1 MKTIKTALPLPAQVM
16 VQFFRDKKN
25 IGFEI
30 DYDQSLA
37 NLRSP
42 GPILQYLANLN
53 LTQKSSLN
61 TKKISCE
68 LLTHY
73 VKMRDVCKVSE
84 LLDVHANVLYFL
96 KYGEVLYPDALELF
110 NYDDIVMFVKDNAR
124 LLVIQA
130 ALLNSIPLYVA
141 TSHTTDVDGD
151 RSKHELVKTV
161 DEKVHPEI
169 SVSLFN
175 LFGHKEFLI
184 RYLEET
190 VPMDD
195 QIYFKPHYDKPMYV
209 GKTMFGWFAVPG
221 NQYFN
226 LYQHISDL
234 AHTGPGRFE
243 LTELYLTLLNG
254 NNDDDALSMFNEQ
267 IKDSG
272 SIKNLLKLSNRD
284 VAAINK
290 TQRKAKKRAKK
301 AAR

>member
-1 MKTIKTALPLPAQVM
+1 MKIIKTALPLPAQVM

-30 DYDQSLA
+30 DYDQSLV

-61 TKKISCE
+61 TNKISCE
-68 LLTHY
+68 LLAHY
-73 VKMRDVCKVSE
+73 VKMRDVCKVNE

-110 NYDDIVMFVKDNAR
+110 DYDDIVMFVKDNAR
-124 LLVIQA
+124 TLIIQA
-130 ALLNSIPLYVA
+130 ALLNSIPLFVA
-141 TSHTTDVDGD
+141 TSHTSDVTTE
-151 RSKHELVKTV
+151 RSEHELVKTV

-175 LFGHKEFLI
+175 LFGHKDFLI

-190 VPMDD
+190 VPMEN

-209 GKTMFGWFAVPG
+209 GKTMFGWFAVPE

-226 LYQHISDL
+226 LYRHINDT
-234 AHTGPGRFE
+234 AWTGPGRFE
-243 LTELYLTLLNG
+243 LAELYITLLNG
-254 NNDDDALSMFNEQ
+254 NDDNDGLIAFNDQ
-267 IKDSG
+267 IKAAG
-272 SIKNLLKLSNRD
+272 SIKALLNLTNRD
-284 VAAINK
+284 VSIINK
-290 TQRKAKKRAKK
+290 KQRKAKKQAKK
-301 AAR
+301 AI

>member
-30 DYDQSLA
+30 DYDQSLT

-53 LTQKSSLN
+53 LTQQSSLITN
-61 TKKISCE
+61 KISGE
-68 LLTHY
+68 LLAHY
-73 VKMRDVCKVSE
+73 VKMRDVCKVKE

-96 KYGEVLYPDALELF
+96 KYGEVLYEDALSLF
-110 NYDDIVMFVKDNAR
+110 DYDDIVSFVKDNAR
-124 LLVIQA
+124 TVIMQA
-130 ALLNSIPLYVA
+130 ALLNSIPLFVA
-141 TSHTTDVDGD
+141 TAHTTDVDCE
-151 RSKHELVKTV
+151 RSSHELVKNV

-175 LFGHKEFLI
+175 LFGHKDFLI

-209 GKTMFGWFAVPG
+209 GKTMFGWFAVPE

-226 LYQHISDL
+226 LYRHINDHSWS
-234 AHTGPGRFE
+234 GEGRFK
-243 LTELYLTLLNG
+243 LVELYTLLLHG
-254 NNDDDALSMFNEQ
+254 NNDDDGLHVFNEQ
-267 IKDSG
+267 IQNAG
-272 SIKNLLKLSNRD
+272 SIKALLQLTNKD
-284 VAAINK
+284 VAKINK
-290 TQRKAKKRAKK
+290 TQRKAKKQAKK
-301 AAR
+301 GSF

>member
-30 DYDQSLA
+30 DYDQSLT

-53 LTQKSSLN
+53 LTQQSSLN
-61 TKKISCE
+61 TKKISSE
-68 LLTHY
+68 LLAHY
-73 VKMRDVCKVSE
+73 VRMRDVCKVKE

-96 KYGEVLYPDALELF
+96 KYGEVLFEDALKLF
-110 NYDDIVMFVKDNAR
+110 DIDDMVAFVKDNAR
-124 LLVIQA
+124 LLLIQA

-141 TSHTTDVDGD
+141 TCHTTDAEDD

-175 LFGHKEFLI
+175 LFGHGDFLI
-184 RYLEET
+184 RYLET
-190 VPMDD
+190 AVPMED

-209 GKTMFGWFAVPG
+209 GKTMFGWFAVPE
-221 NQYFN
+221 NSYFN
-226 LYQHISDL
+226 LYRHISDT
-234 AHTGPGRFE
+234 AWTGQGRFD
-243 LTELYLTLLNG
+243 LAQLYVTLLNG
-254 NNDDDALSMFNEQ
+254 NDDNDGLKAFNAQ
-267 IKDSG
+267 IQSAG
-272 SIKNLLKLSNRD
+272 SVKQLLNLSNKD

-290 TQRKAKKRAKK
+290 KQRKQKKQAKK
-301 AAR
+301 AAL

>member
-25 IGFEI
+25 IGFEV

-53 LTQKSSLN
+53 LTQQSSLN

-68 LLTHY
+68 LLAHY
-73 VKMRDVCKVSE
+73 VRMRDVCKVKE

-96 KYGEVLYPDALELF
+96 KYGEVLYEDALELF
-110 NYDDIVMFVKDNAR
+110 NYSDIVEFVKGNAH
-124 LLVIQA
+124 LLIMQA

-141 TSHTTDVDGD
+141 TAHTTDVDED
-151 RSKHELVKTV
+151 RSKNELVTTV

-175 LFGHKEFLI
+175 LFGHDDFLI

-190 VPMDD
+190 VPMED

-209 GKTMFGWFAVPG
+209 GKTMFGWFAIPE
-221 NQYFN
+221 NSYFN
-226 LYQHISDL
+226 MYRHISDKVW
-234 AHTGPGRFE
+234 TGEGRFE
-243 LTELYLTLLNG
+243 LAQLYVTLLNG
-254 NNDDDALSMFNEQ
+254 NDDNDGLKAFNAQ
-267 IKDSG
+267 IQSAG
-272 SIKNLLKLSNRD
+272 SVKELLNLTNRD

-290 TQRKAKKRAKK
+290 KQRKQKKQAKK
-301 AAR
+301 AAL

>member
-53 LTQKSSLN
+53 LTRQSTLN

-68 LLTHY
+68 LLAHY
-73 VKMRDVCKVSE
+73 MKMRDVCKVKE
-84 LLDVHANVLYFL
+84 LLDVHANILYFL
-96 KYGEVLYPDALELF
+96 KYGEVLYEDALELF
-110 NYDDIVMFVKDNAR
+110 DYNDIVMFVQENPR
-124 LLVIQA
+124 LLIMQA

-141 TSHTTDVDGD
+141 TAHTTDVDED
-151 RSKHELVKTV
+151 RSKNELVKTV

-175 LFGHKEFLI
+175 LFGHDDFLI
-184 RYLEET
+184 RYLEE
-190 VPMDD
+190 VIPIED

-209 GKTMFGWFAVPG
+209 GKTMFGWFAIPD
-221 NQYFN
+221 NSYFN
-226 LYQHISDL
+226 IYRHISER
-234 AHTGPGRFE
+234 ACSGTGRFE
-243 LTELYLTLLNG
+243 LTQLYITLLNG
-254 NNDDDALSMFNEQ
+254 NDDNDGLKSFNAQ
-267 IKDSG
+267 IQHAG
-272 SIKNLLKLSNRD
+272 SVKELLNLSNKD
-284 VAAINK
+284 VAIINK
-290 TQRKAKKRAKK
+290 KQRKEKKQAKK
-301 AAR
+301 AAH